1 MSISGQS
8 DGTSAIVTWPWVGDV
23 RRRRYLQLAVGGG
36 LSTLAGCG
44 AVPFFGEEGPLR
56 GQLQRE
62 RPVAAVAA
70 GPDGGYAVD
79 VPDAG
84 ETALVGISLSNATK
98 QWERDLLASG
108 RQFRMWRRGDR
119 LLAMNG
125 RTLIVTEAGFSS
137 ESWRRTGATEPVI
150 DDGVAYLRTV
160 RGGRTFAEALRVETG
175 SPEWS
180 VQLESPELVPA
191 TQAPRAL
198 TSGHVILS
206 DVRRPLRARTISEG
220 EPRWETD
227 QIFEIPIAATEE
239 SIYAVAPGDGTRTLH
254 RVDPMDGRTT
264 PLASMDASLVVPHTT
279 EGALI
284 VRQAGGKGPV
294 LVGRDPAS
302 GSERWRLQDAHTQR
316 DWLRPD
322 GLLATLTEARL
333 TELDPRSGSRR
344 WTSTD
349 ETAPV
354 QDIAWTAD
362 VVAVARAGRL
372 VCRDR
377 SDGQVRWRVSV
388 PQAEPD
394 AQAPAV
400 AASSDAVLHAVGD
413 TVRVYET
420 DA

>member
-1 MSISGQS
+1 MSTSGQC
-8 DGTSAIVTWPWVGDV
+8 DGTSAIVAWPWVGDV
-23 RRRRYLQLAVGGG
+23 RRRRYLQLAAGGG
-36 LSTLAGCG
+36 LSSLAGCG
-44 AVPFFGEEGPLR
+44 SLPFFGEGGPLR
-56 GQLQRE
+56 GRLQRD

-84 ETALVGISLSNATK
+84 ETALVGVALSNATK
-98 QWERDLLASG
+98 RWERDLLASG

-137 ESWRRTGATEPVI
+137 ETWRRTGATEPVI

-160 RGGRTFAEALRVETG
+160 RGGRTFAEALRIETG

-198 TSGHVILS
+198 TPELVILS
-206 DVRRPLRARTISEG
+206 DVRRPLRARTIAEG

-227 QIFEIPIAATEE
+227 QLFELAIAATED
-239 SIYAVAPGDGTRTLH
+239 SIYAVAPGDGSRTLH
-254 RVDPMDGRTT
+254 RVDPADGRTT
-264 PLASMDASLVVPHTT
+264 PLTSMEASRVVPQAT
-279 EGALI
+279 ETALI
-284 VRQAGGKGPV
+284 VRREGGERPV
-294 LVGRDPAS
+294 IVGRDPGS
-302 GSERWRLQDAHTQR
+302 GSERWRLRDARTQR

-322 GLLATLTEARL
+322 GLLATQPEATL
-333 TELDPRSGSRR
+333 TELDPQSGTRR
-344 WTSTD
+344 WTSTE

-362 VVAVARAGRL
+362 LVAVARAGRL
-372 VCRDR
+372 ICRDR
-377 SDGQVRWRVSV
+377 RDGRVRWRVSV
-388 PQAEPD
+388 SEAAPD

-400 AASSDAVLHAVGD
+400 AATTDAVVHAVGD
-413 TVRVYET
+413 TVRVYGT
-420 DA
+420 DS